1 MTKIELVKKM
11 AESAGITQK
20 QAAAALDAALEG
32 IVAAVSADDKVQFTG
47 FGTFEAKTRAARQAK
62 NPRTGEVVEVPECKV
77 PSFKAGKG
85 FKDLVKG

>member
-1 MTKIELVKKM
+1 MTKSELVKKM
-11 AESAGITQK
+11 AESAGINQK

-47 FGTFEAKTRAARQAK
+47 FGTFEAKERSARQAK
-62 NPRTGEVVEVPECKV
+62 NPRTGEIIEVAACKV
-77 PSFKAGKG
+77 PSFKAGKA